1 MRSPTEI
8 SETEEYWLRSRDVSD
23 APAIGDGAYF
33 EAHDVPRASDITED
47 DLPPTDSTAVRAID
61 REALEQELTV
71 GKWQVTGTAARID
84 DLWPDVVDD
93 AESGILWAA
102 KAMTGYGYEQ
112 LPYDDYVL
120 TVYTPNYFDRD
131 DVDRVR
137 AHLRSEYGITHELR
151 YKPDIYTKKGIVPG
165 NADEFGLAAPARY
178 VE

>member
-1 MRSPTEI
+1 MRSPSGI
-8 SETEEYWLRSRDVSD
+8 HDDNQYWLRTRDVSD
-23 APAIGDGAYF
+23 VPTIGGDGYF
-33 EAHDVPRASDITED
+33 DAHDVLRAADLTED
-47 DLPPTDSTAVRAID
+47 DLPPTDSTAVREID
-61 REALEQELTV
+61 RGALEQELTV
-71 GKWQVTGTAARID
+71 GKWQVTATAARID
-84 DLWPDVVDD
+84 DLWPHVVDD

-137 AHLRSEYGITHELR
+137 AHLRSEYGITHELC

-165 NADEFGLAAPARY
+165 NAEEFGLTAPGRY
-178 VE
+178 VQ